1 MTDPALPAGRALRD
15 EFFQRERDLLAQLA
29 REGQKPRVLFV
40 GCSDSRVIPE
50 WLAGARPG
58 DLFVVRNVAN
68 IIPPYGTAHVSMGA
82 AIEFAVDRLRVEH
95 LIVCGH
101 TDCGGIKALS
111 AQLDWNRDPH
121 IIRWIEHARPAR
133 TRIEASNLPAEEQ
146 HLATVRENVLL
157 QLENLRSYDPVRE
170 AERAGALELVG
181 WVYHL
186 DTGSVE
192 AYDPPTGGWAPLIA
206 GQ

>member
-1 MTDPALPAGRALRD
+1 MAEPALPASRILR
-15 EFFQRERDLLAQLA
+15 EEYFQRERDLLAQLA
-29 REGQKPRVLFV
+29 REGQKPRVMFV

-101 TDCGGIKALS
+101 TDCGGLQALAES
-111 AQLDWNRDPH
+111 IDAEQDPLLARWLRFARDA
-121 IIRWIEHARPAR
+121 ERPGPEGGGDA
-133 TRIEASNLPAEEQ
+133 EAG
-146 HLATVRENVLL
+146 HLRFVERNVLL
-157 QLENLRSYDPVRE
+157 QLEHAAGYPAVRRALAGGHLKLHGWLYDLHGPRVSSYDR
-170 AERAGALELVG
+170 AEEKFLEL
-181 WVYHL
+181 
-186 DTGSVE
+186 
-192 AYDPPTGGWAPLIA
+192 
-206 GQ
+206 